1 MRQTIHRALKQEGK
15 PVSCAELARKILKAE
30 GLKEDAAGAILG
42 PYLESNPHFTQDDKG
57 RWLALEPLLKSRFLP
72 DITFAVVDIETTG
85 GRPPQHRPTELAAVK
100 VRDGKI
106 TGEYHALVNPGREI
120 PWSVV
125 RLTGITDA
133 MVLDQPE
140 LTEVLPSF
148 LDFLEDTVFVA
159 HCANFDFHFIRY
171 FTTEYLGREFAP
183 SVLCTFKLAQRLLPK
198 AGRYNLGELASFI
211 NLNDSKNDRHRALG
225 DSKTTAE
232 IFIRFLRML
241 QAFGLESLEDVLDFQ
256 DVTTAEAPS
265 LAEGISIDPATLNDL
280 PTDRG
285 VFRLLNEKSE
295 TVYSGKAPNIQRAVR
310 DIFYPKNR
318 SATKFVQKLRT
329 VRKVVAQ
336 PLESELGMSLQAVR
350 FRRNSKGMNGAGQ
363 VGGTGFLKI
372 SLGSQFPR
380 AYSVNNLAV
389 DGGAYYGPFRKQ
401 AQLRDLLGAI
411 HAVFPLH
418 RVQRS
423 GKDSGGQEADSGG
436 EVPEIPVAQYNKMIA
451 RLQRMLEGRM
461 RRTSEDSL
469 LALLREAW
477 GKKAPSPGQL
487 KRNLGRLRHLVKN
500 HSLSGPSVEQRNIII
515 VEPGGTMQ
523 RRVCYIVRGG
533 ILVDELE
540 FERIAPPVDELAAR
554 IQAAYFGE
562 EAKATDPGKE
572 ALEEAVVIAGWLRR
586 ELIDGFVMD
595 ISPGAELEEILPA
608 LLQAVA
614 DPRAAGTS
622 ITA

>member
-1 MRQTIHRALKQEGK
+1 MRNTIPRTLKREGK

-30 GLKEDAAGAILG
+30 GLKEDAASAILG
-42 PYLESNPHFTQDDKG
+42 PYLESNSHFTQDEKG
-57 RWLALEPLLKSRFLP
+57 RWLTLEPLFKSRFLP
-72 DITFAVVDIETTG
+72 DVTFSVVDIETTG

-106 TGEYHALVNPGREI
+106 IDEYQALVNPGREI

-140 LTEVLPSF
+140 LTKVLPSL

-171 FTTEYLGREFAP
+171 FTAEYLEREFAP
-183 SVLCTFKLAQRLLPK
+183 SVLCTFKLAQRLLPH

-211 NLNDSKNDRHRALG
+211 HLDDSDNDRHRALG

-241 QAFGLESLEDVLDFQ
+241 QALGLESLQDVLDFQ
-256 DVTTAEAPS
+256 DVTSAEAPS
-265 LAEGISIDPATLNDL
+265 LAEGISIDPATLDDL

-285 VFRLLNEKSE
+285 VFRLLNDRSE
-295 TVYSGKAPNIQRAVR
+295 TVFSGKASDIQKAVR

-318 SATKFVQKLRT
+318 SAVKFVQKLRT

-350 FRRNSKGMNGAGQ
+350 LRRNSKGMNGTGQ

-380 AYSVNNLAV
+380 AYGVNNLTV

-418 RVQRS
+418 RAQRS
-423 GKDSGGQEADSGG
+423 GKDSGGQETDSGG
-436 EVPEIPVAQYNKMIA
+436 EVPEIPDALYNKMIS

-477 GKKAPSPGQL
+477 GKKAPSPSQL

-500 HSLSGPSVEQRNIII
+500 HALSGPSVEQRNIII

-523 RRVCYIVRGG
+523 QRICYIVRGG
-533 ILVDELE
+533 TLVDELE

-562 EAKATDPGKE
+562 EVQTIDPGKE
-572 ALEEAVVIAGWLRR
+572 ALEEAVVIASWLRR

-595 ISPGAELEEILPA
+595 ISPGAELEEILQT
-608 LLQAVA
+608 LLHAVA
-614 DPRAAGTS
+614 NPRAAGTC